1 MSDRQPE
8 TDARYQEEHEE
19 AARIGYFAPLAP
31 AKGML
36 LTTFRRDG
44 TPVSAAVPG
53 VVDGGRVYFGAWSGS
68 GSVKRLRHSGMVQ
81 VTPCS
86 MRGFF
91 TSGPPLDAVARP
103 LSEQEATGVA
113 GKLARKYP
121 VRHRF
126 LLPLGRGTRRW
137 QLVHYELLA
146 DDAVGGHDVGP
157 EDPRVP
163 DRRSGQSRT
172 YPAESQ
178 RLIRCRHAQTRLADH
193 GPASIASIWPDTGR
207 PPPGSQLT
215 GRDEYAA
222 AQ

>member
-8 TDARYQEEHEE
+8 TDTRYQEEQEE
-19 AARIGYFAPLAP
+19 AARIGYFAPLAS

-53 VVDGGRVYFGAWSGS
+53 VVDGGRAYFGAWSPS
-68 GSVKRLRHSGMVQ
+68 GSVKRLRHSRMVQ

-86 MRGFF
+86 VRGFF
-91 TSGPPLDAVARP
+91 TNGPPLDAVARP

-113 GKLARKYP
+113 GALARKYP

-126 LLPLGRGTRRW
+126 LLPPGRRARRW
-137 QLVHYELLA
+137 QMVHYELLA
-146 DDAVGGHDVGP
+146 DDAMSGHGVGP

-163 DRRSGQSRT
+163 DRRSDQSRT
-172 YPAESQ
+172 YPALESQ
-178 RLIRCRHAQTRLADH
+178 GFMRCRYVQTRLTDH
-193 GPASIASIWPDTGR
+193 GAASIASIWSVPTGK
-207 PPPGSQLT
+207 
-215 GRDEYAA
+215 
-222 AQ
+222 

>member
-1 MSDRQPE
+1 MSDGQPE
-8 TDARYQEEHEE
+8 TGTRCQEEQGE
-19 AARIGYFAPLAP
+19 AADIGYFASLAP

-53 VVDGGRVYFGAWSGS
+53 VVDGGRAYFGAWRRS
-68 GSVKRLRHSGMVQ
+68 GSVKRLRHSEAVQ

-86 MRGFF
+86 VRGFF
-91 TSGPPLDAVARP
+91 TSGPPLDAIARP

-126 LLPLGRGTRRW
+126 LLPLGRRAKRW
-137 QLVHYELLA
+137 RLVHYELLA

-163 DRRSGQSRT
+163 DRRSDQSWT
-172 YPAESQ
+172 YPADEKQ
-178 RLIRCRHAQTRLADH
+178 GFIRFRCVQTRITDH
-193 GPASIASIWPDTGR
+193 GAASIASIWSMPTGK
-207 PPPGSQLT
+207 
-215 GRDEYAA
+215 
-222 AQ
+222 

>member
-1 MSDRQPE
+1 MPDRQPE
-8 TDARYQEEHEE
+8 TDTRYQEEQEE
-19 AARIGYFAPLAP
+19 AAHIGYFAPLAP

-53 VVDGGRVYFGAWSGS
+53 VVDGGRAYFGAWTRS
-68 GSVKRLRHSGMVQ
+68 GSVKRLRHSEAVQ

-86 MRGFF
+86 VRGFF
-91 TSGPPLDAVARP
+91 TNGPPLDAVARL
-103 LSEQEATGVA
+103 LSAQEATGVA

-126 LLPLGRGTRRW
+126 LLPLGRQARRR
-137 QLVHYELLA
+137 QMLHYELLA

-163 DRRSGQSRT
+163 DRRSDQSRT
-172 YPAESQ
+172 YSAHESQ
-178 RLIRCRHAQTRLADH
+178 RFIRCRCVQTRLTDH
-193 GPASIASIWPDTGR
+193 GAASIASIWPVPTGK
-207 PPPGSQLT
+207 
-215 GRDEYAA
+215 
-222 AQ
+222 

>member
-1 MSDRQPE
+1 MKEEDMSDRQPE
-8 TDARYQEEHEE
+8 TDTRNQEEQEE

-36 LTTFRRDG
+36 LTTFRQDG
-44 TPVSAAVPG
+44 APVSVAVTG
-53 VVDGGRVYFGAWSGS
+53 MVDGGRAYFGAWSGS

-86 MRGFF
+86 VRGFF
-91 TSGPPLDAVARP
+91 TNGPPLDAVARP

-126 LLPLGRGTRRW
+126 LLPLGRGTSRW
-137 QLVHYELLA
+137 QMVHYELLA
-146 DDAVGGHDVGP
+146 DDAAGGHDVGQ

-163 DRRSGQSRT
+163 GRRSDQSRT
-172 YPAESQ
+172 YPAHESQ
-178 RLIRCRHAQTRLADH
+178 GFIRCRHVQTRLTDH
-193 GPASIASIWPDTGR
+193 GAASIASIWPVPTGK
-207 PPPGSQLT
+207 
-215 GRDEYAA
+215 
-222 AQ
+222 